1 MAGKYNGIMLI
12 AVLVFS
18 TFFMLLYASESVR
31 SSIPTIP
38 TLTEVQA
45 IEVMKVDIHKRVGN
59 VSVSIYGKDSR
70 DPNFSGE
77 PLSLF
82 YYRHGDN
89 VIFRINGT
97 SHTIMAACD
106 LSIECFQGDKRPV
119 LGFISGRLVY
129 FVDGSYSGD
138 EKSSPAYYFVDAVD
152 GDILWSYIGEDVY
165 PELAK

>member
-12 AVLVFS
+12 VISVFAML
-18 TFFMLLYASESVR
+18 FLLLYASERVR

-70 DPNFSGE
+70 EPNFSGE

-97 SHTIMAACD
+97 SHTNMAACD
-106 LSIECFQGDKRPV
+106 LSIECFQGDKRPI
-119 LGFISGRLVY
+119 LEFISGRLVY
-129 FVDGSYSGD
+129 FLCRS
-138 EKSSPAYYFVDAVD
+138 F
-152 GDILWSYIGEDVY
+152 
-165 PELAK
+165 